1 MFIFV
6 LLGTISRVITFRPIM
21 FATYFQYQR
30 FQSLEEAFSDAV
42 FLLEYVLLSTHQE
55 NLASELIEL
64 PLELEYAD

>member
-1 MFIFV
+1 
-6 LLGTISRVITFRPIM
+6 M

-30 FQSLEEAFSDAV
+30 FQSHEQDFSDAV
-42 FLLEYVLLSTHQE
+42 FLLEYDLLSTHQE

>member
-1 MFIFV
+1 
-6 LLGTISRVITFRPIM
+6 M